1 MHENLQMTHMNKF
14 QQEFK
19 NKSSK
24 IMKTHN
30 WLQKYLK
37 NSEKRNKEC
46 MKEPNVTCAS
56 FQATFEKSMIF
67 NSFLNLQNRD
77 SSKGL
82 VNISAN

>member
-1 MHENLQMTHMNKF
+1 MHENLQKTHMSKS

-24 IMKTHN
+24 IMKTHK
-30 WLQKYLK
+30 WLK
-37 NSEKRNKEC
+37 NTSKIQKKRNKEC
-46 MKEPNVTCAS
+46 MKEPYATCAS